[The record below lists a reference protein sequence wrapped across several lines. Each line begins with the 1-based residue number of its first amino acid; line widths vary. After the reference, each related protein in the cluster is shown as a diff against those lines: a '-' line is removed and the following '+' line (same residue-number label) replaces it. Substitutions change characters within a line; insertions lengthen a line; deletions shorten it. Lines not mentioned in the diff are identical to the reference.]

1 MVTDLRKIIFYL
13 TISVLEKQLK
23 ITENSR
29 VLVRNCVVKFGST
42 KVKEFIE
49 IQLMHQN
56 ELSLKLLDWFDTE
69 FEYKKALTGVPYE
82 KEENNTKLQMPK
94 VPLE

>member
-1 MVTDLRKIIFYL
+1 
-13 TISVLEKQLK
+13 
-23 ITENSR
+23 
-29 VLVRNCVVKFGST
+29 
-42 KVKEFIE
+42 
-49 IQLMHQN
+49 MHQN

-82 KEENNTKLQMPK
+82 KEESNTKPQMPK